1 MLKSSQC
8 RVTDKTAWWNN
19 AIALQKEHYQ
29 NSETGISDYQ
39 ELGCNYKADKCVRQ
53 VAQGLSGTGVKW
65 THVKCTNAAPTN
77 YTGHSFRDNKRKKN
91 WGFFSLANAR
101 YWLTYAYYSRARRW
115 VKLCPSKCQH
125 LGTQKD
131 MKQSKVVNISSI
143 CPAILVNVTMG
154 ATVKGFTVISQIK

>member
-1 MLKSSQC
+1 MWYAEIFTMPC
-8 RVTDKTAWWNN
+8 HW
-19 AIALQKEHYQ
+19 Q
-29 NSETGISDYQ
+29 NSLMEQ
-39 ELGCNYKADKCVRQ
+39 CNSSTKGTLSKQWDRYLR
-53 VAQGLSGTGVKW
+53 LSGTGVKW